1 MPYVE
6 RRGEDLI
13 AVDVQYTEREQ
24 VKTLPG
30 SRWDPETKTWTLPLT
45 WASCV
50 QLRGVFGQSLQVGPQ
65 LTAWSVEEHRRRIAP
80 ALDMR
85 AKLRLPNDVTIN
97 THLNDKVTPYD
108 FQLCG
113 VGFLTTAG
121 SALLGDDMGVGK
133 TIQALAALGPD
144 ALPALVITPNSVK
157 TAWARSADHWH
168 KVAVPYVVT
177 GGAAQ
182 RRRILKEAR
191 EDPHALVILNIE
203 AVRLFSRLAP
213 FGNVSLARCR
223 ECDPR
228 HGNEQLTA
236 SRCEVHPKELNT
248 FGFKTVILDEAH
260 KIKEPRSKQTRAV
273 WAVGHGSTVRT
284 RWALTGTPIA
294 NHVGDLWSIMHFVA
308 PDEYPTKSKF
318 VDRYSLQSW
327 NAFGGLDIV
336 GINPTT
342 RDEFF
347 KILDPRYRRTPKQ
360 LVLSQLPQKI
370 RSTRWVDMSSKQQKA
385 YDDMETRL
393 MTIMPDGQVFSAS
406 DNLVK
411 TTRLMQLASSFAEV
425 EWTEEPE
432 VKPNDT
438 CYCAEQGM
446 PEHEQFCMKRW
457 KIHVTLCEPSPKLD
471 ALEDIIEERG
481 GRPLVVA
488 AQSAQLINLAANR
501 LKKSG
506 VRYGRIV
513 GDVSEYDRQQVIDRF
528 NRDQIQ
534 VVLMTIDA
542 GGTGVDGLQHSDT
555 LVVLQRSW
563 KMVANVQ
570 LEARVDRIGSEKHDS
585 VHIIDVVTRGTIE
598 EAKLFPRMQE
608 KFHRLEQIHRD
619 TARFLEAGLQPPE
632 MFTLQREEAAIM
644 ASDMGAA

>member
-1 MPYVE
+1 
-6 RRGEDLI
+6 
-13 AVDVQYTEREQ
+13 
-24 VKTLPG
+24 
-30 SRWDPETKTWTLPLT
+30 
-45 WASCV
+45 
-50 QLRGVFGQSLQVGPQ
+50 
-65 LTAWSVEEHRRRIAP
+65 
-80 ALDMR
+80 
-85 AKLRLPNDVTIN
+85 
-97 THLNDKVTPYD
+97 
-108 FQLCG
+108 
-113 VGFLTTAG
+113 
-121 SALLGDDMGVGK
+121 
-133 TIQALAALGPD
+133 
-144 ALPALVITPNSVK
+144 
-157 TAWARSADHWH
+157 
-168 KVAVPYVVT
+168 
-177 GGAAQ
+177 
-182 RRRILKEAR
+182 
-191 EDPHALVILNIE
+191 
-203 AVRLFSRLAP
+203 
-213 FGNVSLARCR
+213 
-223 ECDPR
+223 
-228 HGNEQLTA
+228 
-236 SRCEVHPKELNT
+236 
-248 FGFKTVILDEAH
+248 
-260 KIKEPRSKQTRAV
+260 
-273 WAVGHGSTVRT
+273 
-284 RWALTGTPIA
+284 
-294 NHVGDLWSIMHFVA
+294 
-308 PDEYPTKSKF
+308 
-318 VDRYSLQSW
+318 
-327 NAFGGLDIV
+327 
-336 GINPTT
+336 
-342 RDEFF
+342 
-347 KILDPRYRRTPKQ
+347 
-360 LVLSQLPQKI
+360 
-370 RSTRWVDMSSKQQKA
+370 
-385 YDDMETRL
+385 METRL

-471 ALEDIIEERG
+471 ALEDIIEEHG

-585 VHIIDVVTRGTIE
+585 IHIIDVVTRGTIE
-598 EAKLFPRMQE
+598 ETKLFPRMQE